1 MSSAHVLQASV
12 LAVAVVVPVWNRAR
26 LVVNCLESIR
36 AQTCVPKAVVVVD
49 DGSTDGTAES
59 VEAWIRDHG
68 HALGATLLRRPH
80 AGAAAARNA
89 GLDAIGDASLVAF
102 LDSDD
107 CWPPDFLERAA
118 TALGRQP
125 AAVAVSAD
133 RLRHD
138 LRDQRST
145 LDCLVPLAR
154 DPIQWMFSH
163 GAGVG
168 SSSVFRV
175 SAVLAAGRYPEH
187 VATGHDCVLFC
198 RIARLGPWLHCPGE
212 PVTFLHHHALT
223 SGQAGHLAEQY
234 PDHELMWARMYAGLA
249 DELGAAHLPAAFRRR
264 TLEKWWRRA
273 GATMSRIGRPRDA
286 RACYARAVGSRPWSR
301 KAWSGLLRAFLPARS
316 TP

>member
-1 MSSAHVLQASV
+1 MSNAHALQASV

-59 VEAWIRDHG
+59 VDAWIREHG
-68 HALGATLLRRPH
+68 HALGAALLRRPH

-89 GLDAIGDASLVAF
+89 GLDAIGDSPLVAF

-133 RLRHD
+133 RLRQD

-145 LDCLVPLAR
+145 LDCLVPLAQ

-163 GAGVG
+163 DAGVG
-168 SSSVFRV
+168 SSTVFRAASV
-175 SAVLAAGRYPEH
+175 RAAGRYPEQ

-198 RIARLGPWLHCPGE
+198 RIALLGPWLHCPGE
-212 PVTFLHHHALT
+212 PVTFLQHHALT
-223 SGQAGHLAEQY
+223 SGQAGHIWEQY
-234 PDHELMWARMYAGLA
+234 PEHELKWARMYQELA
-249 DELGAAHLPAAFRRR
+249 DELGPAHLPAAFLRR
-264 TLEKWWRRA
+264 TLDKWWCRA
-273 GATMSRIGRPRDA
+273 GAAMVRIERTREA
-286 RACYARAVGSRPWSR
+286 RRCYARAIRSRPWSR
-301 KAWSGLLRAFLPARS
+301 KAWKRLLRALLFARS
-316 TP
+316 TA